1 MKSSLF
7 LEYIYIDYYSSTPKY
22 LQLANSI
29 VQSVRE
35 GKLTKN
41 DTLPSINE
49 LNYNFEI
56 SRDTAEKAYKHLK
69 SIGLLGSVP
78 GKGYYIKNTEA
89 EQQYKVLLIFNKLSS
104 HKKILYDAIVNGL
117 GDEAAIDF
125 YIYNNDFAFF
135 KKLLQ
140 NKNADY
146 THYVIVP
153 HFMDGDG
160 ENVHEILNTIPKEKL
175 ILLDKL
181 VSGVS
186 GDFAAVYENFEKD
199 IFHALELAVPQL
211 SKYNTLKIIFP
222 KNTYYPVEIQK
233 GFLSFCIQYAFSY
246 KVVHDIATEP
256 INEGEVFIN
265 LMESD
270 LVILIERILA
280 TPLKIGENIGVI
292 SYNETPLKK
301 IILNGLTTISTDF
314 EKMGAMTADIIKTS
328 SNARF
333 EVPFSLTLRSSL

>member
-29 VQSVRE
+29 IQSVRE

-56 SRDTAEKAYKHLK
+56 SRDTAEKAYKYLK

-78 GKGYYIKNTEA
+78 GKGYYIKNAEA
-89 EQQYKVLLIFNKLSS
+89 EQQYKVFLIFNKLSP
-104 HKKILYDAIVNGL
+104 HKKILYDAIVDGL
-117 GDEAAIDF
+117 GNEAAIDF

-140 NKNADY
+140 NKNNDY

-153 HFMDGDG
+153 HFMDGG
-160 ENVHEILNTIPKEKL
+160 ENVHEIINTLPKEKL

-181 VSGVS
+181 VPGVT
-186 GDFAAVYENFEKD
+186 GDFGAVYENFEHD
-199 IFHALELAVPQL
+199 IFHALEVALPQL

-222 KNTYYPVEIQK
+222 EYTYFPNEILK
-233 GFLSFCIQYAFSY
+233 GFFSFCIQYAFTY
-246 KVVHDIATEP
+246 KVVHDIQSEP
-256 INEGEVFIN
+256 INKGEVFIN
-265 LMESD
+265 LMEND

-280 TPLKIGENIGVI
+280 TKLKIGEDIGVI

-314 EKMGAMTADIIKTS
+314 EKMGAMTADIIKS
-328 SNARF
+328 GAPSKF
-333 EVPFSLTLRSSL
+333 EVPFYLTLRSSL